1 MRLLVELRLSRK
13 LLLRGLRR
21 EMEALAR
28 PNPNPNPNPDPNP
41 NPNPNPYLNPNPN
54 PDQALAL
61 QPGACQ
67 AMRELQEVPS
77 AFPFL

>member
-1 MRLLVELRLSRK
+1 MRLLIELRLSRK
-13 LLLRGLRR
+13 LLLRDLRR
-21 EMEALAR
+21 EME
-28 PNPNPNPNPDPNP
+28 D
-41 NPNPNPYLNPNPN
+41 
-54 PDQALAL
+54 LAL

>member
-1 MRLLVELRLSRK
+1 MHSQHRLSRK
-13 LLLRGLRR
+13 LLLRDLRR

-28 PNPNPNPNPDPNP
+28 PHPNP
-41 NPNPNPYLNPNPN
+41 NPNPNPNLNPNPN

>member
-13 LLLRGLRR
+13 LLLRDLRR
-21 EMEALAR
+21 EME
-28 PNPNPNPNPDPNP
+28 D
-41 NPNPNPYLNPNPN
+41 
-54 PDQALAL
+54 LAL
-61 QPGACQ
+61 RSGACQ